1 MKLNKLICEL
11 VKTNKN
17 PNVHFANGQRV
28 PPKDEVKY
36 LGCHLNKHC
45 DTQKE
50 VKSRI
55 ARCMTTLKKIDL
67 FWRHCDCPLKFK
79 LLVQDAVIRSKV
91 LYGLEPPQLTEGT
104 LNKLDAFQLN
114 GLRRMLKMV
123 TTYIDRDNTNEE
135 VYRRANAAV
144 EEGTNTRTITKF
156 STSYQKQKTETDS
169 ANNEL

>member
-1 MKLNKLICEL
+1 MTFMLADIHDGDTQRLIEHRIPGAGFDEVLYADDTICMSMNTRAMNKLLASIEREGAKYGMKLNKSKCEL

-55 ARCMTTLKKIDL
+55 ARCMTTLRKNI
-67 FWRHCDCPLKFK
+67 FSGGI
-79 LLVQDAVIRSKV
+79 VIARS
-91 LYGLEPPQLTEGT
+91 
-104 LNKLDAFQLN
+104 NSN
-114 GLRRMLKMV
+114 C
-123 TTYIDRDNTNEE
+123 
-135 VYRRANAAV
+135 
-144 EEGTNTRTITKF
+144 
-156 STSYQKQKTETDS
+156 
-169 ANNEL
+169 